1 MTERHPFKSE
11 AEEGVGD
18 LSKGLTVIART
29 DENHKFG
36 IKLSV
41 VPIAKLVRRGRLP
54 CLEPGDAKGLR
65 HELCW
70 GLAAFLS
77 LDSANLENNNRQTKN
92 THFLASG
99 PSSEEEVGG

>member
-1 MTERHPFKSE
+1 MCVFCYLANVTFIINTEGEVTERHPFKSE

-18 LSKGLTVIART
+18 LSKGLTVIARR

-65 HELCW
+65 HELC
-70 GLAAFLS
+70 
-77 LDSANLENNNRQTKN
+77 
-92 THFLASG
+92 
-99 PSSEEEVGG
+99 